1 MRSIREIENIKE
13 KTVLLRVDF
22 NVPIKLARRGGDG
35 KVEDDFRIRAA
46 MPSINFLLEKEAK
59 IILITHLGKGLSA
72 FGGMVSDLEPVI
84 KHFWEVSKLNKDKI
98 EFYENIRKFPEEEKN
113 DPAFAEKLAKLGD
126 IYVNDAFSVSHREH
140 ASIVSLPKLLP
151 SYAGFQLEDEVK
163 NLSRAF
169 KNPAHPFLFIL
180 GGAKFST
187 KMPLI
192 QKYLE
197 LADQVFI
204 GGALANDFLKAKG
217 CEVGQSLV
225 SDTNYGIEEL
235 LKNPKLILPVDVV
248 VKSGNKLINKK
259 CNEVE
264 KDESILDIGEET
276 VKNLTLLVK
285 NSKFI
290 LWNGPL
296 GKYEAG
302 GAKATKE
309 ILKLVADS
317 KAESIIGGGDTVALI
332 SEMKMEKDFSFV
344 STGGGATL
352 DFLANGTLPGIKALG

>member
-1 MRSIREIENIKE
+1 MRSIKQIKNIEG
-13 KTVLLRVDF
+13 KTALVRVDF
-22 NVPIKLARRGGDG
+22 NVPIKNGQ
-35 KVEDDFRIRAA
+35 VEDDFRIRAA
-46 MPSINFLLEKEAK
+46 LPTINFLLEKGAK
-59 IILITHLGKGLSA
+59 IILITHLGKDGTES
-72 FGGMVSDLEPVI
+72 LEPVI
-84 KHFWEVSKLNKDKI
+84 NRFFEISKIAKDKI
-98 EFYENIRKFPEEEKN
+98 TFFENVRKFPGEAEN
-113 DPAFAEKLAKLGD
+113 DPAFAEKLSKLGD

-151 SYAGFQLEDEVK
+151 AYAGLQLEEEVK
-163 NLSRAF
+163 NLSHAF
-169 KNPAHPFLFIL
+169 SKIKHPFLFIL

-192 QKYLE
+192 EKYLE
-197 LADQVFI
+197 LADEVFI

-217 CEVGQSLV
+217 YEVGQSLV
-225 SDTNYGIEEL
+225 DDSNYDIKKVLEN
-235 LKNPKLILPVDVV
+235 KKLILPVDVM
-248 VKSGNKLINKK
+248 VKSVGNLVNKK
-259 CNEVE
+259 VNEVG
-264 KDESILDIGEET
+264 KDEIILDIGTET
-276 VKNLTLLVK
+276 VKNLEPIIK
-285 NSKFI
+285 KSKLI

-302 GAKATKE
+302 GGKSTKE